1 MKTTFVAMRVQITGP
16 SVEPLI
22 EWLRGLG
29 SQGKVLETA
38 TRQALVLGVLRN
50 VRQRFLERMARAQNV
65 FIDNSGE
72 SSRRERVQAMAK
84 ERSAQRKAKVRL
96 NRAYERLDRAVLAN
110 DKDGERAARRY
121 LRRKELDAVFST
133 FGIRGAGRKA
143 GGLSEAR
150 ATRILVEQ
158 QMKDVKKGNR
168 LRLGVL
174 LNGLMKQRQMEVL
187 RALTSASTIAVER
200 GANSITMSTGN
211 KDKLDDIHTPSA
223 AGATSGRTS
232 PSRKKT
238 LWRQLEF
245 GAGAT
250 RIASTL
256 NPVQPSEYSLPGGG
270 WFFGP
275 LPRTLYRSLAMRD
288 DDQRTGAE
296 IRAGALAKWGLRV
309 RGIKPM
315 QFLFPSGNG
324 IYAEDAEDA
333 LKYFD
338 DAVRA
343 SMPRL

>member
-29 SQGKVLETA
+29 PQGKVLQDA

-50 VRQRFLERMARAQNV
+50 VRKRFLERMALAQNV
-65 FIDNSGE
+65 YIDNSGE
-72 SSRRERVQAMAK
+72 TSRRERMQAMAN
-84 ERSAQRKAKVRL
+84 ERASQRKAKVRL
-96 NRAYERLDRAVLAN
+96 NRAYERLDRAVLSN
-110 DKDGERAARRY
+110 DKDGERAARRN

-174 LNGLMKQRQMEVL
+174 LNGLMKERQMLVL
-187 RALTSASTIAVER
+187 RALTNSSNIAVVQ
-200 GANSITMSTGN
+200 GANSVTMSTGD
-211 KDKLDDIHTPSA
+211 KDRLDKIYTPSA

-250 RIASTL
+250 RIASIL
-256 NPVQPSEYSLPGGG
+256 NPVQQTEYSLPGGG

-275 LPRTLYRSLAMRD
+275 LPRTLYQTVASRD

-315 QFLFPSGNG
+315 QFLFASGAG
-324 IYAEDAEDA
+324 IYAEDAEAA

-338 DAVRA
+338 EAVRA
-343 SMPRL
+343 SAPQL